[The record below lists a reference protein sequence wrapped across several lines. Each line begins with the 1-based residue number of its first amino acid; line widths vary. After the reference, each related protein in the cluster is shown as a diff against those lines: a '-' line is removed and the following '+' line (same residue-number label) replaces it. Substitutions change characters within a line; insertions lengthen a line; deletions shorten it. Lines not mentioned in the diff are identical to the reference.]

1 MIMPELGP
9 LPGPATTEGDLC
21 AAVAELSAEVTAL
34 HAERAR
40 RHLLDLAAGVLV
52 AQLSVTPFDAADHL
66 GRLAESTGL
75 SVEDLAADIVN
86 GAAGTV
92 VAEAAGAHEVAH
104 ARRSRR
110 TVSAAEA
117 GDTVGE
123 VAAALLEGGLRPL
136 GAQAL
141 LLWRRTATGCLEL
154 AGHAGVSAP
163 DASHW
168 RWFPPEG
175 GGSLH
180 RVMARAQPDWLP
192 AGPPSGERLPGS
204 TPDAAR
210 AVLPL
215 WHRGA
220 VTGVALV
227 VWPGPA
233 ELEEP
238 VRRALMGLTE
248 TAARMLD
255 EAGPDPAEPAV
266 LGALLDL
273 LAHPA
278 MTLRTEPEPEP
289 GSEHSALH
297 VEHLNPAA
305 LKAAGAVHAPQGRPL
320 AQVFPHVHGD
330 LARLVAGVRAT
341 TAVQRADRVPG
352 TYRHGGP
359 DPMLDV
365 RVLPAGRDRTVVLWH
380 ATSDPGRSA
389 ARALGRLEYVA
400 SFEDD
405 LVTGDSRWSDQAY
418 TIFGIPRDTDP
429 VPLGR
434 LAPRLHAADTGR
446 LEELLST
453 VTGRLEGTY
462 TLVRVIRDDGGLR
475 HVRVAAEPLLTDG
488 VLTGVTGI
496 FQDVSARHHTE
507 VALTATFDQLTAVQ
521 AQSALRHQLA
531 LQLQQAIVPEVPRLE
546 EPPGLQVAAR
556 YRPAAEEYRVGGDWY
571 DVLPLPSGRVLV
583 AVGDIAGHGIDAS
596 TGMVALRNALRGLAF
611 TGHSPG
617 RLMAWLNEV
626 TLHTHGH
633 PTATAVCALY
643 DPAER
648 SLCWASAG
656 HLPLLLLRAGRAEFL
671 EPPRNILLGAAPS
684 AFYQE
689 TVTQLMTGDILLLYT
704 DGFIERRHTG
714 LDESLAILRRAA
726 ESLGPGRMDEHAD
739 RLMGAVIGDTDDD
752 TSLVVVRV
760 S

>member
-9 LPGPATTEGDLC
+9 PPGPADEEGDLR

-66 GRLAESTGL
+66 IRLAESTGL
-75 SVEDLAADIVN
+75 SAEDFAADIVN
-86 GAAGTV
+86 AAAGLV
-92 VAEAAGAHEVAH
+92 VAEAAGEHEVAH

-110 TVSAAEA
+110 TTAAAES

-141 LLWRRTATGCLEL
+141 WLWRRTATDCLEL
-154 AGHAGVSAP
+154 AGHAGASAP
-163 DASHW
+163 EASHW
-168 RWFPPEG
+168 QWIPPESG
-175 GGSLH
+175 GPLH
-180 RVMARAQPDWLP
+180 RALAGAEPGWLP
-192 AGPPSGERLPGS
+192 AGPPSAERLPGPA
-204 TPDAAR
+204 PDAGR
-210 AVLPL
+210 AIVPL
-215 WHRGA
+215 WHRGT
-220 VTGVALV
+220 VTGLALA

-233 ELEEP
+233 DLDEP
-238 VRRALMGLTE
+238 VRRALVGLTE

-255 EAGPDPAEPAV
+255 EAGSDPAEPPV

-278 MTLRTEPEPEP
+278 MMLRTDPET
-289 GSEHSALH
+289 SALY

-305 LKAAGAVHAPQGRPL
+305 MKAAGGIHAPTGRPL
-320 AQVFPHVHGD
+320 AQVFPHVDGD
-330 LARLVAGVRAT
+330 LVRLVVRVRS
-341 TAVQRADRVPG
+341 TAAPQRAGRIPG
-352 TYRHGGP
+352 SYRHGGP

-365 RVLPAGRDRTVVLWH
+365 RVLPAGRGHTVVLWH
-380 ATSDPGRSA
+380 ATSDAGLSV

-405 LVTGDSRWSDQAY
+405 LITGDSRWSDQAY

-429 VPLGR
+429 IPLRKLG
-434 LAPRLHAADTGR
+434 PRLHAADTGR
-446 LEELLST
+446 LDELLTT
-453 VTGRLEGTY
+453 VTGRLEGTH
-462 TLVRVIRDDGGLR
+462 TLVRAIRDDGGLR
-475 HVRVAAEPLLTDG
+475 HVRIAAEPLLTDG

-496 FQDVSARHHTE
+496 YQDVSARHHTE
-507 VALTATFDQLTAVQ
+507 VALSATFDQLTAVQ

-546 EPPGLQVAAR
+546 ESPGLQVAAR

-617 RLMAWLNEV
+617 RLMTWLNEV
-626 TLHTHGH
+626 TLHTHGR

-643 DPAER
+643 DPADR

-656 HLPLLLLRAGRAEFL
+656 HLPLLLLREGKAELL
-671 EPPRNILLGAAPS
+671 EPPRNILLGAVPS
-684 AFYQE
+684 ACYQE
-689 TVTQLMTGDILLLYT
+689 TVTQLMPGDTLLLYT

-726 ESLGPGRMDEHAD
+726 ERLGPGGMDEHAD